1 MSGSFPTVSYS
12 MPMAVPGKGNQYPT
26 YTHYSMS
33 PPECDDD
40 MSSASGVP
48 SYSNSGYTATA
59 SYIGSN
65 DYDSTNSASGI
76 DFQEYMQDRFAN
88 SFNPIPLDRS
98 MAVQAQTWVTFSVYP
113 FDEETG
119 HVPARRDRGSKTPD
133 LRRLWCTNAD
143 WLGNSSG
150 KLNAKHREL
159 LDLQKQAQARLA
171 KTRERFQDGMRDARE
186 VRGDLEWTQ
195 KKVSSLQAKAA
206 RKHPKE
212 YRKARERFPSP
223 EY

>member
-1 MSGSFPTVSYS
+1 MSGPFPTVSYA

-48 SYSNSGYTATA
+48 SYGNSGYTGST
-59 SYIGSN
+59 SYMGSN
-65 DYDSTNSASGI
+65 DYDSANSASGI
-76 DFQEYMQDRFAN
+76 DFQEYMQERFAN

-98 MAVQAQTWVTFSVYP
+98 MAVQAQT
-113 FDEETG
+113 
-119 HVPARRDRGSKTPD
+119 
-133 LRRLWCTNAD
+133 
-143 WLGNSSG
+143 SG

-159 LDLQKQAQARLA
+159 MDLQKQAQARLA

-195 KKVSSLQAKAA
+195 KKVSSLQAKAS

-212 YRKARERFPSP
+212 YRKARERHPSP